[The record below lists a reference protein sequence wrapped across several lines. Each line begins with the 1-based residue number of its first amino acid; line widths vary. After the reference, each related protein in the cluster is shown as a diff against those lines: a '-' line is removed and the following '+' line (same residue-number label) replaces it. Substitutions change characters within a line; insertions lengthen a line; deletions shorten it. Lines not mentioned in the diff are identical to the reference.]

1 MRSMSH
7 HFGSAFA
14 VPPLVATADEDAII
28 KWRAP
33 ALGANLVPKLPQ
45 ACRNNGDES
54 HRFFESFVPVSL
66 GWCSLVIT

>member
-1 MRSMSH
+1 MRRD
-7 HFGSAFA
+7 FGKHLA
-14 VPPLVATADEDAII
+14 VPPLIATADEDAII

-45 ACRNNGDES
+45 ACRNNGDDY
-54 HRFFESFVPVSL
+54 HRFFESFVSVSL

>member
-14 VPPLVATADEDAII
+14 VPPLIATADEDAII

-33 ALGANLVPKLPQ
+33 ALGANLVPKLPLEP
-45 ACRNNGDES
+45 RNNGDDR
-54 HRFFESFVPVSL
+54 HRFFECFVSVSL
-66 GWCSLVIT
+66 GWCSLVLS